1 MDAAINDAMAEHT
14 EIRTSVKKLSENF
27 NIPQTSLMWQLNGGI
42 KIVGQNVYLV
52 MMKKKNLKSCVGG
65 PAELDFAMTLNDV
78 GELVESYVA
87 IRNIKGGLDFLVII
101 SCPCL
106 GIFF

>member
-1 MDAAINDAMAEHT
+1 
-14 EIRTSVKKLSENF
+14 
-27 NIPQTSLMWQLNGGI
+27 MWQLNDGI
-42 KIVGQNVYLV
+42 KIVGQERVFSDDEEEE
-52 MMKKKNLKSCVGG
+52 LKSCVGG

-101 SCPCL
+101 RCPCL